1 MSKPI
6 KRHLKVGGAPE
17 DDEGT
22 LIVRMHPD
30 DLPKGIKWNRYIYL
44 SVKDSKIACRV
55 RNNELAEVPHPR
67 VHQININK
75 KLRNVLKI
83 KSGTVYD
90 FYVSKASVWKA
101 PSYVMKFHPNS
112 TARRNMLLR
121 IIGAIAAIMIV
132 IGGVLYYFLG
142 YQ

>member
-17 DDEGT
+17 DDEDT
-22 LIVRMHPD
+22 LIIRMHPD
-30 DLPKGIKWNRYIYL
+30 DLPKGIKWNRYIHL
-44 SVKDSKIACRV
+44 DVKDSKIACRV

-90 FYVSKASVWKA
+90 FYVSKASFWKA
-101 PSYVMKFHPNS
+101 PAYVMKYHPDM
-112 TARRNMLLR
+112 TAKRNMLLK
-121 IIGAIAAIMIV
+121 IIGTVAAILIV

>member
-22 LIVRMHPD
+22 LIIRMHPD

-44 SVKDSKIACRV
+44 TVKDSKIACRV

-75 KLRNVLKI
+75 NLRNALKI
-83 KSGTVYD
+83 KLGTVYD
-90 FYVSKASVWKA
+90 FYVSKASFWKA
-101 PSYVMKFHPNS
+101 PSYIMRYHPDR
-112 TARRNMLLR
+112 TARRNTLLLILGAVAAVL
-121 IIGAIAAIMIV
+121 II

-142 YQ
+142 